1 MGESN
6 KDPNGTHEH
15 ASSADA
21 GVRKEC
27 DEAALVASLRAGSRD
42 ALAAL
47 YLLYY
52 PEMVV
57 LTRSFVHHP
66 GSAEDI
72 VQDTWAAVIEGLGRF
87 EGKCSFKTWVFR
99 ILANKAKKRHRRDS
113 RLSAIKRL
121 LGVGAT
127 GDRPSSFDSRG
138 SWAKPVER
146 WLESPEQMLLSK
158 ELHREMDKFM
168 ASLPVRQC
176 QVFVLRNVEG
186 WPAEKVCE
194 KLGLSAGNQR
204 VLLHRA
210 RTAIYRWCNSKI
222 RKGA

>member
-1 MGESN
+1 MY
-6 KDPNGTHEH
+6 
-15 ASSADA
+15 
-21 GVRKEC
+21 
-27 DEAALVASLRAGSRD
+27 SR
-42 ALAAL
+42 
-47 YLLYY
+47 YY
-52 PEMVV
+52 HEMVEV
-57 LTRSFVHHP
+57 AVAYVHDRA
-66 GSAEDI
+66 SAEDI

-127 GDRPSSFDSRG
+127 GDPPSCFDSRG

-146 WLESPEQMLLSK
+146 WLESPEQTLLSK

-176 QVFVLRNVEG
+176 QVFVLRDVEG